1 MSNIITEQPIKGA
14 KETFSWLTDIIETKN
29 GREHRIG
36 LRALPRVSYEYSFL
50 THIHNRNYY
59 LNSLRNNFTEIWL
72 IPDWLSGIYLGEL
85 ELGQKTIP
93 NILNQKVGDKFLIYQ
108 NAEHSEVNEWLQLPK
123 QKPLE
128 FVFIEPQK
136 TKLVFELKKRV
147 PVEKQVNIKPIN
159 YHYKA
164 AYILPLMPCYLTNT
178 KYTTSGYESQIDIS
192 VELSHELNFSSGAN
206 YGIKYL
212 GLEVLHNCY
221 GVNESTIQKD
231 IEIVDYDLGKIT
243 RIENWQYSK
252 LSRSLTFYLD
262 GLKEIQAFK
271 KFIYRIEGKLNAFWL
286 CDNDEN
292 LVKTHILGD
301 KIYIENQSF
310 NPSFK
315 YLALFHPDSVSY
327 VKIINI
333 KNTGKSIQLTID
345 QVITKPI
352 TKISHLMLCRFDT
365 DDIQIEYDTYL
376 QAQSNIPIIE
386 VFDDQYF

>member
-1 MSNIITEQPIKGA
+1 MSNTITEQPLKGA
-14 KETFSWLTDIIETKN
+14 KETFSWLTDIIETKI
-29 GREHRIG
+29 GREHRVG
-36 LRALPRVSYEYSFL
+36 LRALPRVTYEYSFL
-50 THIHNRNYY
+50 THTHNRNNY
-59 LNSLRNNFTEIWL
+59 LNSLRNHFTEKWL

-85 ELGQKTIP
+85 EPGQTTVS

-108 NAEHSEVNEWLQLPK
+108 NAEHCEVNEWLKLPIE
-123 QKPLE
+123 KPLE
-128 FVFIEPQK
+128 FVFTEPK
-136 TKLVFELKKRV
+136 KSKLEFKLKKRA
-147 PVEKQVNIKPIN
+147 PVEKQITIKPIN
-159 YHYKA
+159 YHYKT
-164 AYILPLMPCYLTNT
+164 AYILPLMECYLSNT

-192 VELSHELNFSSGAN
+192 VELIQELNYRSSVS
-206 YGIKYL
+206 YSSKYL
-212 GLEVLHNCY
+212 GLEVLHNHF

-231 IEIVDYDLGKIT
+231 IEIIDYDLGKIT

-262 GLKEIQAFK
+262 GLKEIEAFK
-271 KFIYRIEGKLNAFWL
+271 KFIYRIEGRLNAFWL

-292 LVKTHILGD
+292 LIKTHILGD
-301 KIYIENQSF
+301 NIYIENQSVI
-310 NPSFK
+310 PSFK

-327 VKIINI
+327 VKILNT
-333 KNTGKSIQLTID
+333 KNLGKSIQLKLD

-365 DDIQIEYDTYL
+365 DSVQIEYDTYL